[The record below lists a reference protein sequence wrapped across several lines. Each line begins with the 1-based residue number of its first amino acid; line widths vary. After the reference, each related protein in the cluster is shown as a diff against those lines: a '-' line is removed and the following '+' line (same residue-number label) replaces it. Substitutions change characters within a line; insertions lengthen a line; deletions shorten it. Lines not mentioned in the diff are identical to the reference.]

1 MEFTLPFLVL
11 VAIMALLLG
20 WVLGNR
26 DFRKRSGEKL
36 LLQERETKQNITK
49 QRLQQSESKYRTIVE
64 SIHSGFSLNE
74 LVYDDSGL
82 PIDIKLLYANDK
94 FRELYKLKDQEISDK
109 RYTALFPD
117 SDKNLIAKAF
127 AVTTTGKSYTRL
139 ELTPSNKYIESVV
152 YKADDHQFIRL
163 DSDLTD
169 RLSTESELQSSQQKF
184 SGIYNLLPDMVG
196 IIQITNLQ
204 FVECNPVFTE
214 LTGYTPEE
222 YTGKTPCELG
232 LMNQPE
238 NLIAI
243 IEMLNKGEILRDFK
257 YTMTTKS
264 GNRISLLVSAQKINF
279 ENGGCFLF
287 LCQHITERKKIEDTE
302 SNANLEKKIAERT
315 AQLQQAIQDQE
326 AFAYSISH
334 DLRSP
339 LRHIDGFLRL
349 MIGKLDT
356 QDQVV
361 KGYFEKIYMASNRMS
376 AMIDDLL
383 TFSRLG
389 RKELDIKRV
398 DLNSLVNEVIDQY
411 KIIYNNRE
419 IEWKVNLLPTIP
431 CDANLFKTVFENLI
445 ANAIKYTSKKPLA
458 EIEIGARDLPDNMAE
473 VFIKDNGVGF
483 NSLYATRLFRV
494 FQRLHPSE
502 EFSGTGIG
510 LANVKQII
518 TRHNGKVRADGVVN
532 EGATFYLTLHK

>member
-1 MEFTLPFLVL
+1 
-11 VAIMALLLG
+11 
-20 WVLGNR
+20 
-26 DFRKRSGEKL
+26 
-36 LLQERETKQNITK
+36 
-49 QRLQQSESKYRTIVE
+49 
-64 SIHSGFSLNE
+64 
-74 LVYDDSGL
+74 
-82 PIDIKLLYANDK
+82 
-94 FRELYKLKDQEISDK
+94 
-109 RYTALFPD
+109 
-117 SDKNLIAKAF
+117 
-127 AVTTTGKSYTRL
+127 
-139 ELTPSNKYIESVV
+139 
-152 YKADDHQFIRL
+152 
-163 DSDLTD
+163 
-169 RLSTESELQSSQQKF
+169 
-184 SGIYNLLPDMVG
+184 
-196 IIQITNLQ
+196 
-204 FVECNPVFTE
+204 
-214 LTGYTPEE
+214 
-222 YTGKTPCELG
+222 
-232 LMNQPE
+232 
-238 NLIAI
+238 
-243 IEMLNKGEILRDFK
+243 
-257 YTMTTKS
+257 
-264 GNRISLLVSAQKINF
+264 
-279 ENGGCFLF
+279 
-287 LCQHITERKKIEDTE
+287 
-302 SNANLEKKIAERT
+302 
-315 AQLQQAIQDQE
+315 
-326 AFAYSISH
+326 
-334 DLRSP
+334 
-339 LRHIDGFLRL
+339 
-349 MIGKLDT
+349 
-356 QDQVV
+356 
-361 KGYFEKIYMASNRMS
+361 MASHRMS